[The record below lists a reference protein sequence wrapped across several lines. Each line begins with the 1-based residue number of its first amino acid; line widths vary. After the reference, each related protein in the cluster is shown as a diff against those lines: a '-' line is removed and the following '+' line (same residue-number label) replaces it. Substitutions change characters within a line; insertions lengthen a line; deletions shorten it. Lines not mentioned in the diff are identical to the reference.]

1 MSDVCARLEE
11 RQRARLA
18 ALEQKKAQG
27 REGKREE
34 ETFEYFSREL
44 DARKTGKV
52 QAKLA
57 MTFSLI
63 PFSYHLS
70 AN

>member
-1 MSDVCARLEE
+1 MFVSETITTYLKMSDVCARLEE

-18 ALEQKKAQG
+18 ALEQKKAQE

-44 DARKTGKV
+44 EARKTGRF
-52 QAKLA
+52 KL
-57 MTFSLI
+57 S
-63 PFSYHLS
+63 
-70 AN
+70 